1 MYLILGL
8 GNPGPRYE
16 LTRHNIGFLVIDTL
30 TEKHRIKLDQHQ
42 YQALCGRGEIEG
54 CPVIVSKAMT
64 YMNKSGVAA
73 KALLRA
79 LDIPPERMIVV
90 HDEIDLPLGKIKRKF
105 KGGNAGHGGIG
116 SIIEKLGTG
125 EFARFR
131 IGVGRPDEG
140 GEVVDYVLS
149 SFTDEEIPQVNET
162 LEDAV
167 RGIEETLKEL
177 NKPSNQTEEQPE

>member
-1 MYLILGL
+1 VYLILGL

-16 LTRHNIGFLVIDTL
+16 TTRHNAGFLVIDTL
-30 TEKHRIKLDQHQ
+30 TEKHRIPLDQHQ
-42 YQALCGRGEIEG
+42 HRALCGRGEVEG
-54 CPVIVSKAMT
+54 CPVVVSKAMT
-64 YMNKSGVAA
+64 YMNESGVAA
-73 KALLRA
+73 KALLKA

-105 KGGNAGHGGIG
+105 KGGDAGHGGIG

-131 IGVGRPDEG
+131 IGVGRPEEG

-149 SFTDEEIPQVNET
+149 PFIDEELPQLNEV
-162 LEDAV
+162 LEEAV
-167 RGIEETLKEL
+167 RRIEDTLKEF
-177 NKPSNQTEEQPE
+177 NKKSYPTEELPE

>member
-16 LTRHNIGFLVIDTL
+16 LTRHNMGFLVVDTL
-30 TEKHRIKLDQHQ
+30 AEKHRIKLNQHQ
-42 YQALCGRGEIEG
+42 HQALSGRGEVEG
-54 CPVIVSKAMT
+54 CPVVVSKAMT

-79 LDIPPERMIVV
+79 LNIPPERMIVV
-90 HDEIDLPLGKIKRKF
+90 HDEIDLPLGKIKRKY
-105 KGGNAGHGGIG
+105 KGGNAGHGGVG

-131 IGVGRPDEG
+131 VGVSRPEDRSD
-140 GEVVDYVLS
+140 VVDYVLS
-149 SFTDEEIPQVNET
+149 PFADEEISQVNEI
-162 LEDAV
+162 LEEAV
-167 RGIEETLKEL
+167 NEIEKTLKEL
-177 NKPSNQTEEQPE
+177 NKKSQQTEG

>member
-16 LTRHNIGFLVIDTL
+16 LTRHNMGFLVIDTL
-30 TEKHRIKLDQHQ
+30 AEKYRIKLDQHQ
-42 YQALCGRGEIEG
+42 HQALSGRGEVEG
-54 CPVIVSKAMT
+54 HPVVVSKAMT

-90 HDEIDLPLGKIKRKF
+90 HDEIDLPLGKIKKKF

-125 EFARFR
+125 EFARSR
-131 IGVGRPDEG
+131 IGVGRPEDG

-149 SFTDEEIPQVNET
+149 PFTDEEIPQVNEV
-162 LEDAV
+162 LEEAV

-177 NKPSNQTEEQPE
+177 NKKSQQTEEQPE

>member
-16 LTRHNIGFLVIDTL
+16 TTRHNAGFLVIDTL
-30 TEKHRIKLDQHQ
+30 TEKHRILLDQHQ
-42 YQALCGRGEIEG
+42 HRALCGRGEVEG
-54 CPVIVSKAMT
+54 CPVVISKAMT
-64 YMNKSGVAA
+64 YMNESGVAA
-73 KALLRA
+73 KALLKA

-105 KGGNAGHGGIG
+105 KGGDAGHGGIG

-125 EFARFR
+125 DFARFR
-131 IGVGRPDEG
+131 IGVGRPEEG

-149 SFTDEEIPQVNET
+149 PFTDEELPQLNEV
-162 LEDAV
+162 LEEAV
-167 RGIEETLKEL
+167 RGIEDTLKEF
-177 NKPSNQTEEQPE
+177 NKKSYPTEELPE

>member
-1 MYLILGL
+1 VYLILGL

-16 LTRHNIGFLVIDTL
+16 LTRHNMGFLVIDTL
-30 TEKHRIKLDQHQ
+30 AEKHRIKLDQHQ
-42 YQALCGRGEIEG
+42 HQALSGRGEVEG
-54 CPVIVSKAMT
+54 CPVVVSKAMT

-90 HDEIDLPLGKIKRKF
+90 HDEIDFPLGKIKRKF

-131 IGVGRPDEG
+131 IGVGRPDDG

-149 SFTDEEIPQVNET
+149 SFTDEEIPQVNEI
-162 LEDAV
+162 LEDVV

-177 NKPSNQTEEQPE
+177 NRKSKQTEEQPE

>member
-16 LTRHNIGFLVIDTL
+16 LTRHNMGFLVIDTL
-30 TEKHRIKLDQHQ
+30 AEKHRIKLDQHQ
-42 YQALCGRGEIEG
+42 HQALSGRGEVEG
-54 CPVIVSKAMT
+54 CPVVVSKAMT

-131 IGVGRPDEG
+131 IGVGRPDDG

-149 SFTDEEIPQVNET
+149 SFTDEEIPQVNEI
-162 LEDAV
+162 LEDVV
-167 RGIEETLKEL
+167 RGIEETLKAL
-177 NKPSNQTEEQPE
+177 NKQSNQTEEKPE

>member
-16 LTRHNIGFLVIDTL
+16 LTRHNAGFLVIDTL
-30 TEKHRIKLDQHQ
+30 TEKYKIPLDQHQ
-42 YQALCGRGEIEG
+42 HRALCGRGEVEG
-54 CPVIVSKAMT
+54 CPVVVSKAMT
-64 YMNKSGVAA
+64 YMNESGVAA
-73 KALLRA
+73 KALLAA

-105 KGGNAGHGGIG
+105 KGGNAGHGGVG

-131 IGVGRPDEG
+131 IGVGRPENSSQ
-140 GEVVDYVLS
+140 VVDYVLS
-149 SFTDEEIPQVNET
+149 PFTDEEITQVNDI
-162 LEDAV
+162 LEDV
-167 RGIEETLKEL
+167 VCGIEETLKEL
-177 NKPSNQTEEQPE
+177 NKKSQQTEEQQE

>member
-1 MYLILGL
+1 M
-8 GNPGPRYE
+8 
-16 LTRHNIGFLVIDTL
+16 GFLVIDTL
-30 TEKHRIKLDQHQ
+30 AEKYRIKLDQHQ
-42 YQALCGRGEIEG
+42 HRALYSRGEVEG

-73 KALLRA
+73 KALLHA

-90 HDEIDLPLGKIKRKF
+90 HDEIDLPLGKIKKKF
-105 KGGNAGHGGIG
+105 KGGNAGHGGVG

-131 IGVGRPDEG
+131 IGVGRPGDG

-149 SFTDEEIPQVNET
+149 SFTDEEIPQVNEV
-162 LEDAV
+162 LEQAV
-167 RGIEETLKEL
+167 SGIEETLKEL
-177 NKPSNQTEEQPE
+177 NKKFKQTED